1 MTRDFATAAV
11 IALSAS
17 FSASAAMAVTITIDD
32 FTVVQSVTDSAGP
45 VSSSVTGPAANIIGG
60 VRFMQVETLNTA
72 NPGAP
77 NLDGTSLTAE
87 QGVLNFANGPTA
99 IGTGWIVYDGTAD
112 RTGLATPATVAS
124 LDFGA
129 SVNTTGLNADLLLG
143 FPTGFFEFS
152 AANFDQTQVNA
163 LTFSAFAWDML
174 GNEVGYFEEIDP
186 FNFSPILAYDQFRSD
201 WTDPTSGLGGF
212 DFGQVGALAF
222 RIDSNLQ
229 GFDGQI
235 GVISATPSQI
245 PLPASVFLLLGSF
258 GGLAGWSAIAKRRR
272 AA

>member
-1 MTRDFATAAV
+1 MTREFATAAV

-17 FSASAAMAVTITIDD
+17 FSASAALAVTITIDD
-32 FTVVQSVTDSAGP
+32 FTVTQGVTDSAGP
-45 VSSSVTGPAANIIGG
+45 TSSSVTGPAANIIGG
-60 VRFMQVETLNTA
+60 VRFMQVETFNTA
-72 NPGAP
+72 SPIP

-87 QGVLNFANGPTA
+87 LGVLNFANGPTA
-99 IGTGWIVYDGTAD
+99 IGTGWIVYDGTED
-112 RTGLATPATVAS
+112 RTGLPTPATVAG

-163 LTFSAFAWDML
+163 LTFRAFAWDML

-201 WTDPTSGLGGF
+201 WADPTSGLGGF
-212 DFGQVGALAF
+212 DFSQVGALAF
-222 RIDSNLQ
+222 RIDSNQQ

-235 GVISATPSQI
+235 GIITATPSQI
-245 PLPASVFLLLGSF
+245 PLPASVFLLLGSV
-258 GGLAGWSAIAKRRR
+258 GGLAGWSAISKRRR
-272 AA
+272 PA